1 MDEITFTSGND
12 RCSAWHLHAA
22 SDALDGARGRPCVVM
37 APGFGGTRDSGLLG
51 YAQGFA
57 AAGMHVLLFDYRG
70 FGASGGS
77 PRQLVSVQ
85 RQRRD
90 YHAAVAAAR
99 RLPGVDPERIV
110 LWGISYAGGHVVV
123 AAAQDQRVAAT
134 ISVTPAMDGIPVLI
148 QLARNGGVSHLARAT
163 GNGLRDALRGLTG
176 RAPHL
181 VPMVGEPGSNAI
193 IVKTGAEK
201 AFAAI
206 AGPTWQQRAVRAHRA
221 GGGTQPAD
229 QGRVARALPAARP
242 GRDQRQ
248 HLPAAVR
255 PPRRREGG
263 RPRRAARVPRR
274 PRGRL
279 RRRLAGAGPRRPAR
293 LPAPLPMTSGQL
305 GLAYRSLLPEQSR
318 RSAFPTRNRSH
329 P

>member
-22 SDALDGARGRPCVVM
+22 SDAFDGARGRPCVVM

-51 YAQGFA
+51 YAEGFA
-57 AAGMHVLLFDYRG
+57 AAGMDVLLFDYRG

-110 LWGISYAGGHVVV
+110 LWGISYSGGHVVV

-181 VPMVGEPGSNAI
+181 VPMVGEPSSNAI
-193 IVKTGAEK
+193 IVKTGAGK

-206 AGPTWQQRAVRAHRA
+206 AGPTWQNELCARTALEAGLNRPVRFASRVRCPLLVQVGTCDSICPPQAGRHAVAKAGARGELREYPVDHVDVYVGVWQERAL
-221 GGGTQPAD
+221 AD
-229 QGRVARALPAARP
+229 QL
-242 GRDQRQ
+242 DF
-248 HLPAAVR
+248 
-255 PPRRREGG
+255 
-263 RPRRAARVPRR
+263 
-274 PRGRL
+274 L
-279 RRRLAGAGPRRPAR
+279 RRCL
-293 LPAPLPMTSGQL
+293 
-305 GLAYRSLLPEQSR
+305 
-318 RSAFPTRNRSH
+318 
-329 P
+329 